1 MPITIEYQPSLI
13 AAGQLAYDAGRGQFL
28 QDRDR
33 FQLQSASLGE
43 QARQF
48 DQRLQF
54 AAQESALRDRQFR
67 DQLGM
72 QGYQFNVQ
80 TAQRQQG
87 MYADLMRQQMVQ
99 EGYAQHAQTQY
110 DIALMREDARAAE
123 QQMVMQRQQA
133 LSEQQALQKYI
144 QDNRGVLTPQQVTDL
159 QAQFE
164 QRHGLPFGFDA
175 SAAIEAQRAV
185 EETAMKRRAAVFAET
200 HGISPDAAED
210 MLYFDPQRGVFDITD
225 YGKVTIDRRE
235 KEMDNARLLEIAT
248 KNEAL
253 QREELEIRWREID
266 AKFQQDAAKEQET
279 AQQDQEKAREQAYRD
294 LDTKGRKSFA
304 DVQKSWEEWGAW
316 NAMPEGMRRAQ
327 ELSKGAPMPPPGPD
341 LVSVP
346 RMSVDQI
353 TSDLPPYT
361 MFRTNFNGID
371 IVVIQLPNGKQ
382 AVWDGKVSPSALV
395 RSEMAKGAK

>member
-13 AAGQLAYDAGRGQFL
+13 AAGQLAYDAGRGQYL
-28 QDRDR
+28 QERDR

-80 TAQRQQG
+80 AAQRQQG

-185 EETAMKRRAAVFAET
+185 EETALARRAGALSEMY
-200 HGISPDAAED
+200 GIPAGAAEE
-210 MLYFDPQRGVFDITD
+210 MLYVDPKTGSVELTS
-225 YGKVTIDRRE
+225 YGQETIRFRQA
-235 KEMDNARLLEIAT
+235 EMDNKRMLDIAQENAMVAREKMALE
-248 KNEAL
+248 ERQL
-253 QREELEIRWREID
+253 G
-266 AKFQQDAAKEQET
+266 AKAAEDAAKEQEKLRT
-279 AQQDQEKAREQAYRD
+279 DQAKSM
-294 LDTKGRKSFA
+294 DTMQKFVATTFA
-304 DVQKSWEEWGAW
+304 SS
-316 NAMPEGMRRAQ
+316 AQ
-327 ELSKGAPMPPPGPD
+327 ELAKVRKFRDEEAAKASEGSGFEAAYTPKQPD
-341 LVSVP
+341 LKAYNWPSVW
-346 RMSVDQI
+346 SEEQVA
-353 TSDLPPYT
+353 SLLPGT
-361 MFRTNFNGID
+361 
-371 IVVIQLPNGKQ
+371 IVWYKGEVRVKD
-382 AVWDGKVSPSALV
+382 ADGKLYKAAL
-395 RSEMAKGAK
+395 

>member
-13 AAGQLAYDAGRGQFL
+13 AAGQLAYDAGRGQYL
-28 QDRDR
+28 QERDR

-54 AAQESALRDRQFR
+54 AAQESQLRDRQFR

-185 EETAMKRRAAVFAET
+185 EETAMKRRAAVFAKT
-200 HGISPDAAED
+200 HGIDPDAAED

-225 YGKVTIDRRE
+225 YGKVTINRRE
-235 KEMDNARLLEIAT
+235 KEEDNRRMLDIAQENARV
-248 KNEAL
+248 
-253 QREELEIRWREID
+253 
-266 AKFQQDAAKEQET
+266 
-279 AQQDQEKAREQAYRD
+279 AREKIAADRENVQAQAAATEAASPANRMKEINDQFGKASDAMRKAMQAAYDREGQATAIDRTQFPWPVIMTPNDEYLVPPDVPYRRPD
-294 LDTKGRKSFA
+294 GLWIK
-304 DVQKSWEEWGAW
+304 
-316 NAMPEGMRRAQ
+316 N
-327 ELSKGAPMPPPGPD
+327 SK
-341 LVSVP
+341 
-346 RMSVDQI
+346 
-353 TSDLPPYT
+353 T
-361 MFRTNFNGID
+361 
-371 IVVIQLPNGKQ
+371 GK
-382 AVWDGKVSPSALV
+382 LE
-395 RSEMAKGAK
+395 RYR